1 MCSIKPV
8 VEGSGSLGELKMK
21 RVHTLKNLLS
31 LIHTMSPLLG
41 ECTKSVPLV
50 TDLLRS
56 SVDSGTIPVVKGI
69 KLLGNSSNLFYSVLM
84 SSKVRFE
91 SLVLL
96 LHGLQLKD
104 LTFLGKMFQSLESH
118 QLCKKPFLEGFLRG
132 QQSIPSSLNVCNQ
145 LALSWEVSGS
155 V

>member
-1 MCSIKPV
+1 MNLIQSVNNEHVNQILTCSIKPV

-50 TDLLRS
+50 TDLLTS

-69 KLLGNSSNLFYSVLM
+69 KLLGTLKNLLSLIHTM
-84 SSKVRFE
+84 SP
-91 SLVLL
+91 L
-96 LHGLQLKD
+96 
-104 LTFLGKMFQSLESH
+104 
-118 QLCKKPFLEGFLRG
+118 
-132 QQSIPSSLNVCNQ
+132 
-145 LALSWEVSGS
+145 
-155 V
+155 